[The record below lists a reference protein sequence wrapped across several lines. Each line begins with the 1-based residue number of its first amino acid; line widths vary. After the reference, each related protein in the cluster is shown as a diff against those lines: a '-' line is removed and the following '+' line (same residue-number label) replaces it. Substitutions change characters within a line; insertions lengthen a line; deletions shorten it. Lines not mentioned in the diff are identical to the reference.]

1 MKRLF
6 LARILPALLVLST
19 LFAFASCGRISLV
32 KLPENLV
39 ASFQRREAA
48 PLSEEEQ
55 LRREAILSDYGWKL
69 YSELLSEAKPG
80 ENQLFSPLSL
90 EFALCMVANG
100 AKGET
105 REEIERA
112 IGLSVGELNETLC
125 GILSR
130 VENCKFGTMLLANS
144 IWAKDDGSF
153 TVNPA
158 FLQAVADYYNA
169 QVYKAPL
176 DATTCDQLNAW
187 VKKYTKG
194 MIPHLL
200 DSIDPSTVM
209 LLVNVLTFDQKWE
222 TPYENSQ
229 VEKDQIF
236 HNYDGGKATVTMLRS
251 SETRY
256 VEGYGFTGFIKSYEA
271 DYDILFLLPD
281 EKLDVYAA
289 MGALTNQKYVAIRL
303 WRELS
308 SQFPLPSA
316 SVKIPEFS
324 YDCTYDDLIPAVA
337 STGIERAFSDALA
350 DFSGLGESALG
361 NVYIGMILQKT
372 HIELDRNGTKAAAAT
387 VIGMKDAAMPPMD
400 EREVILDRPF
410 GYVIFDR
417 TTGTPLFLGIT
428 ATLGK

>member
-1 MKRLF
+1 MKHIRFFACL
-6 LARILPALLVLST
+6 LALCMILP
-19 LFAFASCGRISLV
+19 FASCRRTALV
-32 KLPENLV
+32 ALPENLV
-39 ASFQRREAA
+39 AAYQKRENAA
-48 PLSEEEQ
+48 LSESEQAKREE
-55 LRREAILSDYGWKL
+55 ILADYGWKL
-69 YSELLSEAKPG
+69 YREVLKEAKPG
-80 ENQLFSPLSL
+80 DNQLFSPLSL

-112 IGLSVGELNETLC
+112 IGLSVAEMNEALC
-125 GILSR
+125 GILER
-130 VENCKFGTMLLANS
+130 VENCKFGTTLLANS

-176 DATTCDQLNAW
+176 DAATCEQLNAW
-187 VKKYTKG
+187 VKEYTKG

-200 DSIDPSTVM
+200 DSIDPSTVL

-222 TPYENSQ
+222 VPYESDQ
-229 VEKDQIF
+229 VKKNQIF
-236 HNYDGGKATVTMLRS
+236 TNYDRGEAKVTMLS
-251 SETRY
+251 STERKY
-256 VEGYGFTGFIKSYEA
+256 VEGFGFTGFLKSYEGS
-271 DYDILFLLPD
+271 YDILFLLPD
-281 EKLDVYAA
+281 EEKDVYET
-289 MGALTNQKYVAIRL
+289 MGALTGDDYRALYRNAEATDVR
-303 WRELS
+303 
-308 SQFPLPSA
+308 
-316 SVKIPEFS
+316 VKIPEFS
-324 YDCTYDDLIPAVA
+324 YDCTYDDLIPALA

-350 DFSGLGESALG
+350 DFSELGESALG
-361 NVYIGMILQKT
+361 NIYIGMVLQKT
-372 HIELDRNGTKAAAAT
+372 HIELDRSGTKAAAAT

-428 ATLGK
+428 ADLSK

>member
-1 MKRLF
+1 MKRICWARALSLL
-6 LARILPALLVLST
+6 LAVLTLLS
-19 LFAFASCGRISLV
+19 FASCKRISLV
-32 KLPENLV
+32 ALPENLV
-39 ASFQRREAA
+39 AAYQRQATKA
-48 PLSEEEQ
+48 LEEDEQ
-55 LRREAILSDYGWKL
+55 LRRETILTDYGWRL
-69 YSELLSEAKPG
+69 YGELLGEVVPG

-105 REEIERA
+105 RSEIERA
-112 IGLSVGELNETLC
+112 IGLSVEELNETLC
-125 GILSR
+125 GILER

-144 IWAKDDGSF
+144 VWMKNDGSF
-153 TVNPA
+153 TVKPE

-169 QVYKAPL
+169 QVYRAPL

-187 VKKYTKG
+187 VKEYTKG

-229 VEKDQIF
+229 VEKNQAF
-236 HNYDGGKATVTMLRS
+236 TNYDRSETKVTMLRS

-281 EKLDVYAA
+281 EGRDIYEA
-289 MGALTNQKYVAIRL
+289 MGALSGKEYAAIRL

-308 SQFPLPSA
+308 SEPFLPTA

-324 YDCTYDDLIPAVA
+324 SDCTYDDLIPPVA
-337 STGIERAFSDALA
+337 RTGIELAFNEENA
-350 DFSGLGESALG
+350 DFSELGESSLG
-361 NVYIGMILQKT
+361 NIYIGMILQKT

-387 VIGMKDAAMPPMD
+387 VIGMKNTAAMPT
-400 EREVILDRPF
+400 EVREVILDRPF

-428 ATLGK
+428 ATIEN

>member
-69 YSELLSEAKPG
+69 YSELLSEANPG
-80 ENQLFSPLSL
+80 DNQLFSPLSL

-112 IGLSVGELNETLC
+112 IGLSVDELNETLC

-187 VKKYTKG
+187 VKEYTKG

-236 HNYDGGKATVTMLRS
+236 HNYDGGEATVTMLRS

-289 MGALTNQKYVAIRL
+289 MGALTNQKYAAIRL

-308 SQFPLPSA
+308 SRFPLPSA

-337 STGIERAFSDALA
+337 GTGVERAFSDALA

-387 VIGMKDAAMPPMD
+387 VIGMKNAAMPPMD

>member
-69 YSELLSEAKPG
+69 YSELLSEANPG
-80 ENQLFSPLSL
+80 DNQLFSPLSL

-112 IGLSVGELNETLC
+112 IGLSVDELNETLC

-187 VKKYTKG
+187 VKEYTKG

-236 HNYDGGKATVTMLRS
+236 HNYDGGEATVTMLRS

-289 MGALTNQKYVAIRL
+289 MGALTNQKYAAIRL

-308 SQFPLPSA
+308 SRFPLPSA

-337 STGIERAFSDALA
+337 STGVERAFSDALA

-387 VIGMKDAAMPPMD
+387 VIGMKNAAMPPMD

>member
-6 LARILPALLVLST
+6 LARALSVLLALAT
-19 LFAFASCGRISLV
+19 LLSFASCKTASLV
-32 KLPENLV
+32 KLPQNLV
-39 ASFQRREAA
+39 ATFTKRETA
-48 PLSEEEQ
+48 PLSDAEQ
-55 LRREAILSDYGWKL
+55 AEREAILSDYGWRL
-69 YSELLSEAKPG
+69 YSELLAEGKPG
-80 ENQLFSPLSL
+80 DNQLFSPLSL

-105 REEIERA
+105 REEIEKA
-112 IGLSVGELNETLC
+112 IGLSVNELNETLR
-125 GILSR
+125 GILER

-153 TVNPA
+153 VVNPD
-158 FLQAVADYYNA
+158 FLQAVADYYDA

-176 DATTCDQLNAW
+176 DAKTCDQLNAW
-187 VKKYTKG
+187 VKEYTKG

-222 TPYENSQ
+222 TPYEKDQ
-229 VEKDQIF
+229 VEKDQTF
-236 HNYDGGKATVTMLRS
+236 RNYDGKDAKVTMLRS
-251 SETRY
+251 SENRY
-256 VEGYGFTGFIKSYEA
+256 VEGFGFTGFVKSYEA

-281 EKLDVYAA
+281 EGRDIYEA
-289 MGALTNQKYVAIRL
+289 MGALSGEDYRTLCDTVE
-303 WRELS
+303 WS
-308 SQFPLPSA
+308 S
-316 SVKIPEFS
+316 VRTKIPEFT

-337 STGIERAFSDALA
+337 STGIELAFSDEMA
-350 DFSGLGESALG
+350 DFSGLGESKLG
-361 NVYIGMILQKT
+361 NIYIGMILQKT

-387 VIGMKDAAMPPMD
+387 VIGMKNAAMPPMD

-410 GYVIFDR
+410 GYVIFDH